1 MEGVESRRDAIGVL
15 QHLLDDNLVVH
26 ASGDRHVPFI
36 DGFFLYQ
43 ALDKESGSE
52 GKGVESIYIVCE

>member
-1 MEGVESRRDAIGVL
+1 MEGVESRREAIGVL

-36 DGFFLYQ
+36 DGFFLYL
-43 ALDKESGSE
+43 ALDKENRLE
-52 GKGVESIYIVCE
+52 RKGVDDGV